1 MRRKSYQLDSM
12 SAPKYKYSFNNKTY
26 DLDVSSSL
34 DNKIGAYRMREN
46 SLNLPEKAKPTANFT
61 LDKLVGKNKLDH
73 EVNKNNSKAIK
84 NELKLPSLKK
94 R

>member
-1 MRRKSYQLDSM
+1 MRRRSYQLDSI

-26 DLDVSSSL
+26 DLDVSASF
-34 DNKIGAYRMREN
+34 DNKIGAYRAREN
-46 SLNLPEKAKPTANFT
+46 SLVLPAKIKSTNNFT
-61 LDKLVGKNKLDH
+61 LDKLVGKTKTDT
-73 EVNKNNSKAIK
+73 EVDKSNSKNNR